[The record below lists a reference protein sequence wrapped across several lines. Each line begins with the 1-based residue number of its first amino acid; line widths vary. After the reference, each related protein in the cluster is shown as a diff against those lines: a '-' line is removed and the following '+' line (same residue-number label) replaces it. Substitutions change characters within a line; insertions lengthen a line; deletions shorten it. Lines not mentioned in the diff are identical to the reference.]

1 MPIERLRPSISISL
15 QEADMLA
22 LVSDGIFEQRNAAGE
37 EYGEARVKDV
47 IARNHRQTPADIVAE
62 LFAAIAAFAGNA
74 PEDDMT
80 VVLVKRAGPV
90 TPRSFKR
97 SFDELEAI
105 FAVTKENMTAEL
117 PPTIDF
123 ALKELFTN
131 VVKYGSKSDSPVR
144 IDLTR

>member
-22 LVSDGIFEQRNAAGE
+22 LVSDGMFEQRNAAGE

-62 LFAAIAAFAGNA
+62 LFAAIAAFAGDA
-74 PEDDMT
+74 QEDDMT

-90 TPRSFKR
+90 ATRSFKR

-105 FAVTKENMTAEL
+105 FAFTKENMTAHL
-117 PPTIDF
+117 APTVDF
-123 ALKELFTN
+123 LLEDLSPNALN
-131 VVKYGSKSDSPVR
+131 YRNNSD
-144 IDLTR
+144 